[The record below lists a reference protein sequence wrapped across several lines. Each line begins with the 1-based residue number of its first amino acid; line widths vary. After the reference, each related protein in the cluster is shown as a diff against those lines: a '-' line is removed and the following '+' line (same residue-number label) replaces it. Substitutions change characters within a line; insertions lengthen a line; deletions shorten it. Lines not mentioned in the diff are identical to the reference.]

1 MKLQE
6 IQKLISMLEQSG
18 VNEIELETDGM
29 KLRLSKAVPP
39 APAVTPTQQPP
50 TPIFFMAPPAGAS
63 VPAPAPAAAPA
74 NPASQPPAAQEP
86 PAAPPQ
92 RPRPAN
98 AHEVHSPMV
107 GTFYRSPAPGADPFV
122 KIGDRVKKGQTL
134 CIIEA
139 MKLMNEI
146 ECEIDGTVVDVLVEN
161 AQPVEYGEPL
171 LLIEPLG

>member
-18 VNEIELETDGM
+18 VNELELEIEGM
-29 KLRLSKAVPP
+29 KLRLSKGSSAPVAQAPP
-39 APAVTPTQQPP
+39 PPIFVMAPSVSAAPAS
-50 TPIFFMAPPAGAS
+50 APPAHSPATPS
-63 VPAPAPAAAPA
+63 QAVPAPAADAAP
-74 NPASQPPAAQEP
+74 SPP
-86 PAAPPQ
+86 
-92 RPRPAN
+92 PRPAN

-146 ECEIDGTVVDVLVEN
+146 ECEVDGTVVDVLVEN